1 MEKTMNY
8 NAAEKYLDEAFEQ
21 HVPHTGKSQTL
32 YGELVRATSRIGYRF
47 FNDGDII
54 GVGYGK
60 ENCNP
65 AARFILTNI
74 GDEGIKELINTMWGM
89 SSSAAY
95 ESVLRLF
102 VIKMAEYLET
112 NKAELLSK
120 ETLDMFDSRDPHVD
134 VDDISMWDEDK
145 Y

>member
-8 NAAEKYLDEAFEQ
+8 DEAEKYLDEAFEQ
-21 HVPHTGKSQTL
+21 HVPHTGKSDTL

-47 FNDGDII
+47 FNDGDIV
-54 GVGYGK
+54 GTGYGR
-60 ENCNP
+60 ETCNP
-65 AARFILTNI
+65 AARFVLTNI
-74 GDEGIKELINTMWGM
+74 DDEEIKELINTMWGM

-95 ESVLRLF
+95 GSVLRLF

-120 ETLDMFDSRDPHVD
+120 ETLDMFDSRDPRVD
-134 VDDISMWDEDK
+134 VDDVSMWDEDE